1 MNKKIICFV
10 GIGIASLC
18 ALIGALLLFQNI
30 EIRSGEELCRIGVL
44 HFEHGIRNEAV
55 KYWEKAADKGD
66 VLALQL
72 LARCY
77 ENGDGGVEQDLTK
90 AAELYC
96 KAAARRNGYGYGER
110 YKNKKYELGYRYIK
124 GLGVNQDGEKA
135 FFWFCK
141 AAQEGDLGGLYMVGF
156 CYELG
161 GVVPKNEAEAIK
173 YYRMAADR
181 DFRPAKEA
189 LKRLGLS
196 SE

>member
-30 EIRSGEELCRIGVL
+30 EKRSGDELCRIGLRHMETGDNV
-44 HFEHGIRNEAV
+44 EAV
-55 KYWEKAADKGD
+55 RYWRKAADKGD
-66 VLALQL
+66 VLALRL
-72 LARCY
+72 LAKCY
-77 ENGDGGVEQDLTK
+77 ENGNGGVEQDLTK

-96 KAAARRNGYGYGER
+96 KAAARRNGDSEW
-110 YKNKKYELGYRYIK
+110 YKNKKYELGYRYTK

-135 FFWFCK
+135 FFWLCK
-141 AAQEGDLGGLYMVGF
+141 AAREGDLGGLFAVGLF
-156 CYELG
+156 YELG
-161 GVVPKNEAEAIK
+161 EVVPKNEAEAIK

-181 DFRPAKEA
+181 EFRPAKEA